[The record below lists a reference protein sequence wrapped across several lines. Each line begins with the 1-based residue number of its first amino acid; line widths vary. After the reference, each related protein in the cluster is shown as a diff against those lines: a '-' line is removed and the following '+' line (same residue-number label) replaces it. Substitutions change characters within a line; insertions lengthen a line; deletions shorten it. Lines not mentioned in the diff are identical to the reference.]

1 MGTDLSVFH
10 DGENWALS
18 DLLPGI
24 AADPNRGL
32 QATGW
37 PGTGNLV
44 VPLGVFREPELQQ
57 QDTFKVDLSQWA
69 GNIGI
74 TGAPR
79 SGKTTLLRTLIGA
92 LALTHTPLEVQ
103 VYGLAAED
111 GLRILAGLP
120 HVGAVADRKEPAQ
133 AAAIVWQAADVADQR
148 RELFTQAGIE
158 SMDAVRASKRSG
170 QVGEDPFGDIFVV
183 VDDWIGVTRRLDG
196 VEAPLLRI
204 AEYGL
209 RYGVHLVVTAAS
221 ADELPA
227 LVRHRLGTWL
237 DLAPGDPRDGGFA
250 EALRD
255 GLLPLGRPGYGIAP
269 GPGYLSVALPRID
282 GARTTYD
289 LAAGVASLVS
299 YVAQSGRGQRAPA
312 PDASAPF
319 PILRLGNGVTAGSV
333 TGLLG
338 LPAGQRVALN
348 QAWQRRGPQDHL
360 RVPLGVAV
368 DGTRLELDLK
378 DGQQGGLGP
387 HGLVVGAPG
396 AGKAALLRSFV
407 YSLALTHQPDA
418 ASFLL
423 VDWTGNQTFTG
434 CGALPHAVGVVPGGR
449 GAPGQADRLEQV
461 IAGELTRRH
470 HLLERAGVDSIRD
483 YRQARQQDRDL
494 AALGALVIVVN
505 GVTALVAEHAE
516 AADILIRAGRLGQ
529 ALGVHLLL
537 ADERLDGKRLAPL
550 KSLISY
556 VIALRTSTAEDSRAA
571 IGIPDAAALPSGRGA
586 AYLRAGRNP
595 AARFAVVRQP
605 EPIAVEAPKDR
616 ANWPRP
622 LWLAP
627 LSEAPTVEDLT
638 AGSPPPGTLI
648 AAAGIA
654 DLPFRHRQ
662 SALLLDL
669 SGPAEDGQPAP
680 DGPPNVLHADGN
692 VVIAGAPGSGK
703 TSLAATLVSSLARV
717 RSPQDVQFY
726 LLSAGRAD
734 GPLTAL
740 AVLPHVRATVSAGA
754 ASSGTASSGKA
765 SVETASV
772 ETASVETASA
782 GTAPADTDGTGVADP
797 AGQAVDACLT
807 VLHRREESFGEPGA
821 SPVGALRA
829 NGFGDDPDG
838 DVFLVID
845 GWETFA
851 VQEDGLVA
859 KVTELARNG
868 ARYGVHVVLTADTWE
883 AIPDSV
889 IASAARLELRLADP
903 RGSRAGTKAA
913 SWLPDEPGHGL
924 AGDGVRFLA
933 ARPGDPAAHA
943 ARSADRWPG
952 PASAAPA
959 GPEPAVSEAVA
970 PEPAAPEPVVP
981 EAAAVEAV
989 VPEPVAA
996 GAGVS
1001 GPGPSDP
1008 GLPAPGASDPGA
1020 SGPRRPV
1027 SSPSDPGPS
1036 DPRLSAGSD
1045 PYGSADPLAPA
1056 DPSGPAETRTSMDL
1070 RVPSGPPLPPP
1081 GPAPSVPPAPA
1092 APTFLPQAPAGWTVA
1107 TPPSVPPAPGSSVPG
1122 PAAPNSPAPGSSTP
1136 GPADSA
1142 PQQPPAAPGWPA
1154 PAWPAPGGSGPQ
1166 AAPAPAAAPG
1176 PMPPGSQ
1183 PPGQVDYSP
1192 PFWTQQQTP
1201 PSDQESTSGPQ
1212 VPPAPPE

>member
-1 MGTDLSVFH
+1 MGTDLSVFQ
-10 DGENWALS
+10 DGENWTLS

-37 PGTGNLV
+37 PGTGGLV
-44 VPLGVFREPELQQ
+44 VPLGVFREPELQH

-69 GNIGI
+69 GNIGV

-79 SGKTTLLRTLIGA
+79 SGKTTLLRTLIGG

-111 GLRILAGLP
+111 GLRTLAGLP

-133 AAAIVWQAADVADQR
+133 AAAIAWQAADVADQR
-148 RELFTQAGIE
+148 RELFAQAGIE

-170 QVGEDPFGDIFVV
+170 QAGEDPFGDIFVV
-183 VDDWIGVTRRLDG
+183 VDDWTGVTRRVDG

-221 ADELPA
+221 EDELPV
-227 LVRHRLGTWL
+227 LVRHRLGTWIE
-237 DLAPGDPRDGGFA
+237 LAPGNTRDGGFA

-255 GLLPLGRPGYGIAP
+255 GLLPLGRPGYAIAP

-282 GARTTYD
+282 GARTTHD
-289 LAAGVASLVS
+289 LAAGVTSLVS
-299 YVAQSGRGQRAPA
+299 YVAQSGRGQRAPSPEA
-312 PDASAPF
+312 AVPF
-319 PILRLGNGVTAGSV
+319 PIMRLGSGVTAGSV

-338 LPAGQRVALN
+338 LPGGQRVALD

-378 DGQQGGLGP
+378 DSTQGGMGP

-396 AGKAALLRSFV
+396 AGKAALLRSFA
-407 YSLALTHQPDA
+407 YSLALTHRPDA

-434 CGALPHAVGVVPGGR
+434 CGDLPHAVGVVDVRG
-449 GAPGQADRLEQV
+449 GAPGQANRLEQV
-461 IAGELTRRH
+461 IAGELTRRQ
-470 HLLERAGVDSIRD
+470 HLLERAGVDSVRG
-483 YRQARQQDRDL
+483 YQQARQQGKDL
-494 AALGALVIVVN
+494 AALGDLVIVVN
-505 GVTALVAEHAE
+505 GVTGLVAEHAE
-516 AADILIRAGRLGQ
+516 AADILIRAASLGQ

-571 IGIPDAAALPSGRGA
+571 IGIPDAVALPSRRGA
-586 AYLRAGRNP
+586 AYVRAGRN
-595 AARFAVVRQP
+595 AATRFAVVHQP
-605 EPIAVEAPKDR
+605 EPISAEAPRDR

-622 LWLAP
+622 LWLPP

-648 AAAGIA
+648 AAAGVA

-717 RSPQDVQFY
+717 GSPQDVQFY
-726 LLSAGRAD
+726 LLSPERAG
-734 GPLTAL
+734 GPLAAL
-740 AVLPHVRATVSAGA
+740 DVLPHVRATGPTDTAFPES
-754 ASSGTASSGKA
+754 TAS
-765 SVETASV
+765 
-772 ETASVETASA
+772 
-782 GTAPADTDGTGVADP
+782 PAD
-797 AGQAVDACLT
+797 QAADACLA
-807 VLHRREESFGEPGA
+807 VIHRREESFGEPGA
-821 SPVGALRA
+821 SPVAALRA
-829 NGFGDDPDG
+829 NGFGGDPDG

-851 VQEDGLVA
+851 AQGDGLVA
-859 KVTELARNG
+859 KVTEIARNG
-868 ARYGVHVVLTADTWE
+868 ARYGVHVILTADTWD
-883 AIPDSV
+883 AMPGPV
-889 IASAARLELRLADP
+889 IANAARLELRLADP
-903 RGSRAGTKAA
+903 RGSRSGTEAA
-913 SWLPDEPGHGL
+913 SWLPAEPGHGL

-943 ARSADRWPG
+943 ARSAERWPG

-959 GPEPAVSEAVA
+959 ASGPVSAPAAPVPAAAPAAPVPAAVPEAVVPALVPVEPVA
-970 PEPAAPEPVVP
+970 PEPAA
-981 EAAAVEAV
+981 
-989 VPEPVAA
+989 A
-996 GAGVS
+996 GAAVS

-1008 GLPAPGASDPGA
+1008 GLPVPGASDP
-1020 SGPRRPV
+1020 RRAAQLI
-1027 SSPSDPGPS
+1027 S
-1036 DPRLSAGSD
+1036 DPRLSDPGSSGPGLPD
-1045 PYGSADPLAPA
+1045 PATSGPGDSTPA
-1056 DPSGPAETRTSMDL
+1056 DTRTSVDL

-1081 GPAPSVPPAPA
+1081 GPVPSVPPAPA
-1092 APTFLPQAPAGWTVA
+1092 SPTFMPQAPPGWTIPA
-1107 TPPSVPPAPGSSVPG
+1107 PPSVPPAPG
-1122 PAAPNSPAPGSSTP
+1122 PAAP

-1142 PQQPPAAPGWPA
+1142 PQQPPAVPGWPA
-1154 PAWPAPGGSGPQ
+1154 PGPV
-1166 AAPAPAAAPG
+1166 PPS
-1176 PMPPGSQ
+1176 PMPPSPVPPGQ
-1183 PPGQVDYSP
+1183 VPPAQVPPGQVDYSP
-1192 PFWTQQQTP
+1192 PFWTQQQP
-1201 PSDQESTSGPQ
+1201 PADPESTSGPQ